1 MAITIKINPP
11 SPISINAAPIA
22 GLTGATGP
30 AGPAGADGAA
40 GGGLASLDA
49 DTTPQLGGNL
59 DVNGN
64 KIVSTSN
71 GNIDIEPNGTGDVLL
86 GNFKFDADQTVGAGQ
101 DNHILTYDNSTGK
114 ISLEAAAAG
123 GLSNIVEDTSPQLGG
138 DLDVQASEISTS
150 TSNGNVKLNPNGTG
164 VVEIKGDGTTDGT
177 VGTLQLNCSNNSHG
191 VKIASPPHSAGASYT
206 LTLPVTDG
214 NANQVLTTDGSGNL
228 SFKTLPQT
236 FSLTSEAV
244 LSNNRYYYTSLRYGW
259 NYVVWTGN
267 DNDMVL
273 QHGYATG
280 AMVAVND
287 YTEVSVKGHAGSM
300 YAGSAGDIEFTIWTA
315 TPSYGTANVAC
326 TQRATTTIDF
336 DSATTDVFKPLSFG
350 ATGLTINEGD
360 YIFLAIRDPD
370 WSSRNDIFCGV
381 TITLS

>member
-11 SPISINAAPIA
+11 SAISISAAPIA
-22 GLTGATGP
+22 GLIGP
-30 AGPAGADGAA
+30 QGPAGADGS
-40 GGGLASLDA
+40 GGGLASLVA
-49 DTTPQLGGNL
+49 DTSPQLGGNL

-101 DNHILTYDNSTGK
+101 DNYILTYDNSTGK

-123 GLSNIVEDTSPQLGG
+123 GLSNIVEDVTPQLGG
-138 DLDVQASEISTS
+138 NLDVQANEITTS

-164 VVEIKGDGTTDGT
+164 VVEIKGDGTTNGA

-206 LTLPVTDG
+206 LTLPNTDG

-228 SFKTLPQT
+228 SFKTLPQSFNLSFET
-236 FSLTSEAV
+236 QLT
-244 LSNNRYYYTSLRYGW
+244 NGNYFYGNRRYGW
-259 NYVVWTGN
+259 NYIVWNLNDGNMVVPYY
-267 DNDMVL
+267 DLVS
-273 QHGYATG
+273 
-280 AMVAVND
+280 AMVAIND
-287 YTEVSVKGHAGSM
+287 YTEISVKGIAGSM
-300 YAGSAGDIEFTIWTA
+300 LTSNSISIEFSLWKGTNAGGTGAFTA
-315 TPSYGTANVAC
+315 TQQGSTHTVSYN
-326 TQRATTTIDF
+326 QSDEM
-336 DSATTDVFKPLSFG
+336 KPLSFS

-360 YIFLAIRDPD
+360 YIFLAIKNPSYSVRE
-370 WSSRNDIFCGV
+370 DIACSIIV
-381 TITLS
+381 TFS